1 MKWVYYRGPKDG
13 LGLCFNALYVM
24 QFEMLSENMDSI
36 IGVGSCAL
44 GDQSQS
50 AAVFFIDQT

>member
-1 MKWVYYRGPKDG
+1 MKWVYYPGLNG
-13 LGLCFNALYVM
+13 LGLVFNVLYVM
-24 QFEMLSENMDSI
+24 QFEILGENMDSI

>member
-1 MKWVYYRGPKDG
+1 MKWVYYNGLKDG

-24 QFEMLSENMDSI
+24 LSEMLGENMDSI

-44 GDQSQS
+44 GD
-50 AAVFFIDQT
+50 